1 MSAGVSGK
9 KKSGAEDDNKE
20 DHHNDDN
27 KKTTTDSDFQQ
38 RNVGDLTSRKLE
50 MEKKYNPFYVVAQ
63 SIAIRVGTMDLTK
76 QQQNKEMEVETRKPL
91 FVLMFVPSS
100 TLKKGGGSNLNLSA
114 TSSAAVDIGRQL
126 CEAKGRSLG

>member
-9 KKSGAEDDNKE
+9 KKSGAEDDNME

-27 KKTTTDSDFQQ
+27 KKTTTDSEFQQ

-76 QQQNKEMEVETRKPL
+76 QQQDKETEAETRKPG
-91 FVLMFVPSS
+91 
-100 TLKKGGGSNLNLSA
+100 TLKKGGGSNLSA
-114 TSSAAVDIGRQL
+114 TSSAAMDIGRQL
-126 CEAKGRSLG
+126 FEAKGRSLG

>member
-1 MSAGVSGK
+1 MSAGVSGN
-9 KKSGAEDDNKE
+9 KKSGAEDDNRE

-27 KKTTTDSDFQQ
+27 KKTTTDTDFQQ

-76 QQQNKEMEVETRKPL
+76 QQQDKETEAETRKPL
-91 FVLMFVPSS
+91 FIFMFIPPSA
-100 TLKKGGGSNLNLSA
+100 LEKGGGSNLSA

-126 CEAKGRSLG
+126 FEAKGRSLG